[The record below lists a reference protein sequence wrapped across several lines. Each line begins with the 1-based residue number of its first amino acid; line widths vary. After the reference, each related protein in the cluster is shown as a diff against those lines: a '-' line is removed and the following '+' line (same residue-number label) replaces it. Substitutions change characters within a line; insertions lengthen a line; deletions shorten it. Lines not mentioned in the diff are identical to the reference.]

1 VAEGHTVYM
10 VSWRNVGPE
19 QGKHTW
25 DDYLEAGV
33 LKAFE
38 VARSISK
45 CDRVN
50 ALGFCVGGTL
60 LGAALAVLAAK
71 GDRSVASATFL
82 ATMLDFESPG
92 QVGLF
97 VDAPSLALREA
108 TIGSGGILPGAD
120 LAGVFSM
127 LRANDLIWPYVVN
140 NYLMGGSPA
149 AFDLLYWNAD
159 STNLPG
165 PMYCYY
171 VRNTYLENRLREP
184 GALHNLGVP
193 VDLGKVNLPSFIVAT
208 REDHIVP
215 WPMAFRSLG
224 LLGGEKRFVLGASGH
239 IAGIVNPPA
248 GKRRGYWTGAAETPY
263 MQDPEA
269 WLARAKEE
277 RGSWWPEWWQWLEQY
292 KGGERDAPAQTGN
305 AQYRAIEPAPGRYV
319 KQKAQ

>member
-1 VAEGHTVYM
+1 
-10 VSWRNVGPE
+10 
-19 QGKHTW
+19 
-25 DDYLEAGV
+25 
-33 LKAFE
+33 
-38 VARSISK
+38 
-45 CDRVN
+45 
-50 ALGFCVGGTL
+50 
-60 LGAALAVLAAK
+60 
-71 GDRSVASATFL
+71 
-82 ATMLDFESPG
+82 
-92 QVGLF
+92 
-97 VDAPSLALREA
+97 LREA

-140 NYLMGGSPA
+140 NYLMGGAPA

-248 GKRRGYWTGAAETPY
+248 AKKYHYWTNDSMPASADDWFASAQQQP
-263 MQDPEA
+263 
-269 WLARAKEE
+269 
-277 RGSWWPEWWQWLEQY
+277 GSWWEDWQRWIEPH
-292 KGGERDAPAQTGN
+292 GGGMAPARIPGEG
-305 AQYRAIEPAPGRYV
+305 ALRAIEDAPGSYAKTRIPA
-319 KQKAQ
+319 KTNSGTEP